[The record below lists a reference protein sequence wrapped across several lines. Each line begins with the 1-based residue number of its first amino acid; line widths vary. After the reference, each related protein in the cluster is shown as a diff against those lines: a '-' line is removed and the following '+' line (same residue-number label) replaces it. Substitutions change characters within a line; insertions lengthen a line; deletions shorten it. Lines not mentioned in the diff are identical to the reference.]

1 MTAMRSAFR
10 YLPFFVLILV
20 ANTPVF
26 SQYFGQNKPRY
37 TNFDFKVVNSPHFEV
52 YHYLQD
58 RDELTRVMQWAE
70 QWYKLHENVLKDTF
84 THKNPLV
91 LYNNHADFQQTSA
104 ISGNIGVATGGV
116 TEGLKNRVV
125 MPLAMSNQQT
135 FHVLGH
141 ELVHAFQF
149 HMLLS
154 GDSTGLQSLANL
166 PLWIVEGMA
175 EYMSIGR
182 VDAHTALWMRNAV
195 LNDDVP
201 SLRDLSINPKY
212 FPYRYGQAFWSFLTG
227 LYGDEVIRPLFTAT
241 AKFGIESAVPLVLGI
256 SLNDLSEM
264 WKKSLINY
272 YEPLF
277 KGKKEHPEGRTFL
290 SEENSGQLNIAP
302 VISPNGRYVVYLS
315 EKSIFST
322 DLFLADVRTGK
333 IVRKVHSQT
342 RSGNVDHLHYLES
355 AGTWSPD
362 SKQFAYVVF
371 SKGRN
376 RLIITDVLTGKKI
389 DEFPLKNV
397 PSFSNPTWSPNG
409 NTIIVNG
416 LVDGQPD
423 LYAINLRTHNTLRL
437 TNDSYAEIQP
447 TFSYDGQR
455 IAFATD
461 RVSMESGRTD
471 GAWKYNLAVMDLE
484 TREIE
489 NLDIFPGANNMN
501 PVWDEKNNLY
511 FLSDRDGFRNIYR
524 YNQDSSQV
532 IQLTDI
538 ITGVTG
544 ITRYTPAISVSKDGS
559 TLLYTHYLGENYNVQ
574 KAAPDQMDHKIVDP
588 LAVDFTAAV
597 LPPGSTDGKNVVNT
611 ALENI
616 DEMDRIGS
624 EELKNQ
630 KYKAKFKL
638 DYLGGGGGVGVGT
651 SSTFGTRT
659 GLVGGIDMLFSD
671 VLGYNQIYSS
681 LALNGEIYDFGGQ
694 VRYINTRKKI
704 GYGVSLAHIPYRYSL
719 RQYPTIEDVDL
730 GNGNTISAIN
740 YPYTTVRYFLDEFRG
755 LTQYTFSRTLRLE
768 ANAGYSHY
776 GLRVDQY
783 NNYYV
788 ALGSGNNVFPGA
800 YLGEDRERIP
810 TQPGFG
816 MYGAGLAL
824 VGDNSSF
831 GLTSPLQGYRYR
843 IGFDQYRGDY
853 DYATVLIDARKYF
866 WFDKFNVSFRG
877 LHYARYGADYN
888 AQQLGAIY
896 VIDPTLVRGYN
907 NLSLSDLD
915 TFGIDFS
922 HVQGPKIAVGNAEI
936 RLPFTGPERLSVIKS
951 DLLITELAAF
961 FDIGVAWD
969 SNNQFG
975 TDSNARPKPI
985 MSTGLAVRVN
995 LFGAFILEPYLAR
1008 PLQSTAGWTFG
1019 LNFVPGW

>member
-1 MTAMRSAFR
+1 MRSTIFN
-10 YLPFFVLILV
+10 LTFILL
-20 ANTPVF
+20 ALLFSSPVNG
-26 SQYFGQNKPRY
+26 QYFGQNKPRY
-37 TNFDFKVVNSPHFEV
+37 TNFDFKVVHSPHFEV

-58 RDELTRVMQWAE
+58 RNELTKVMQWAE
-70 QWYKLHENVLKDTF
+70 IWYDLHSKILQDTF
-84 THKNPLV
+84 TEKNPLV
-91 LYNNHADFQQTSA
+91 IYNNHADFQQTSA
-104 ISGNIGVATGGV
+104 ISGNIGVSTGGV

-135 FHVLGH
+135 FQVLGH

-166 PLWIVEGMA
+166 PLWIVEGLA
-175 EYMSIGR
+175 EYMTIGR
-182 VDAHTALWMRNAV
+182 VDAHTAMWMRNAV
-195 LNDDVP
+195 LSEDVP
-201 SLRDLSINPKY
+201 SLKNLSINPKY

-227 LYGDEVIRPLFTAT
+227 LYGDEVIRPLFVAT
-241 AKFGIESAVPLVLGI
+241 AKFGIERAVPIVLGI
-256 SLNDLSEM
+256 SLGDLSEM
-264 WKKSLINY
+264 WEKSLKNY

-277 KGKKEHPEGRTFL
+277 KGKKERPEGRTFL

-302 VISPNGRYVVYLS
+302 SVSPNGRYVVYLS

-322 DLFLADVRTGK
+322 DLYLADVRTGK
-333 IVRKVHSQT
+333 IVRKVHSQANN
-342 RSGNVDHLHYLES
+342 GNIDHLHYLES
-355 AGTWSPD
+355 AGAWSPD
-362 SKQFAYVVF
+362 SKNFAYVVF

-376 RLIITDVLTGKKI
+376 RLIITDALTGKRI

-397 PSFSNPTWSPNG
+397 PSFSNPSWSPDG
-409 NTIIVNG
+409 NTIVVNG
-416 LVDGQPD
+416 MVDGQPD
-423 LYAINLRTHNTLRL
+423 LYAINLRTKNTLRL
-437 TNDSYAEIQP
+437 TNDMYAEIQP
-447 TFSYDGQR
+447 SYSYDGKR
-455 IAFATD
+455 IAFVTD
-461 RVSMESGRTD
+461 RVSMDVGRTD
-471 GAWKYNLAVMDLE
+471 GAWKYNLAIMDLE
-484 TREIE
+484 SKEIE

-501 PVWDEKNNLY
+501 PIWDENNNLY
-511 FLSDRDGFRNIYR
+511 FLSDRDGFRNIYQ
-524 YNQDSSQV
+524 YQMDSSRI

-538 ITGVTG
+538 ITGVSG
-544 ITRYTPAISVSKDGS
+544 ITKYTPAISISKDGNN
-559 TLLYTHYLGENYNVQ
+559 LLYTHYLGENYNVQ
-574 KAAPDQMDHKIVDP
+574 KARPDNMDNKVVDP
-588 LAVDFTAAV
+588 HDVDFTAAV
-597 LPPGSTDGKNVVNT
+597 LPPGTTDGKDIVNV

-616 DEMDRIGS
+616 DRQDTIGS
-624 EELKNQ
+624 EDLRNQ
-630 KYKAKFKL
+630 KYKPKFKL
-638 DYLGGGGGVGVGT
+638 DYVGGGGGIGVGT

-671 VLGYNQIYSS
+671 ILGYNQIYSG

-704 GYGVSLAHIPYRYSL
+704 GYGVSLSHIPFRFSQ
-719 RQYPTIEDVDL
+719 RQLPSIENVDL
-730 GNGNTISAIN
+730 GGGNSIDAIN
-740 YPYTTVRYFLDEFRG
+740 FPFTTVRYFLDEFRG
-755 LTQYTFSRTLRLE
+755 LSQYTFSRTLRLE
-768 ANAGYSHY
+768 ANAGYTHY

-810 TQPGFG
+810 TPPGFG
-816 MYGAGLAL
+816 MYGGGLAL

-843 IGFDQYRGDY
+843 IGVDLFAGDY
-853 DYATVLIDARKYF
+853 NYSTVLIDARKYF
-866 WFDKFNVSFRG
+866 WFNQFNVSFRG

-888 AQQLGAIY
+888 AQQLGSIY

-915 TFGIDFS
+915 TFGINFS
-922 HVQGPKIAVGNAEI
+922 HIQGPKIAVGNAEI
-936 RLPFTGPERLSVIKS
+936 RLPFTGPERLSLIKS
-951 DLLITELAAF
+951 GLLITELAAF

-975 TDSNARPKPI
+975 SDSTSKPKPI

-995 LFGAFILEPYLAR
+995 LFGAFILEPYLAK
-1008 PLQSTAGWTFG
+1008 PLQSTSGWTFG